1 MIPPFVLGLC
11 DDASVF
17 PPGLMAL
24 ADAVPAHRVH
34 RAAPYADAVGLLV
47 LPATALDDLSVTE
60 PVDVALTAPG
70 GPSQA
75 WEVLTRGS
83 GMPLRLRA
91 LEVAVPDDMSPVA
104 FFRKLGDPPVAVYV
118 EIPRDARGPE
128 FVKALTFE
136 GHRAKFRTGGV
147 TAALYPSPDELAAM
161 IKASVDA
168 GVAFKATAGLHHAVR
183 NTDPISGFDQ
193 HGFLNLLLATAAAL
207 DDAPVTR
214 ITHILADRDAS
225 AIAAQVA
232 DIPEPEMRRIRSRFR
247 SFGTCSVLEPLT
259 ELADLGLLPLTL
271 LDGNE

>member
-1 MIPPFVLGLC
+1 MIPPLALGLC

-17 PPGLMAL
+17 PPGLMPL
-24 ADAVPAHRVH
+24 ADALPAHRVH

-47 LPATALDDLSVTE
+47 LPATALDDLPVTE
-60 PVDVALTAPG
+60 PIDVALTAPG
-70 GPSQA
+70 GPIQA

-91 LEVAVPDDMSPVA
+91 LEVAVPDDMTPA
-104 FFRKLGDPPVAVYV
+104 RFFRELGDPPVTVYV

-128 FVKALTFE
+128 FIKALMFE

-147 TAALYPSPDELAAM
+147 TGALYPSPDELAGM
-161 IKASVDA
+161 VKAAVDA

-183 NTDPISGFDQ
+183 NTDPPTGFEQ

-225 AIAAQVA
+225 AVAARVA
-232 DIPEPEMRRIRSRFR
+232 DLPADRIRAVRGRFL

-259 ELADLGLLPLTL
+259 ELADLGLLPLKL
-271 LDGNE
+271 LENDT